1 MEGDDDDD
9 DDDDDDGVDD
19 NDDYDSILMIC
30 SAFELHGGG
39 SGYVDYKQLEVDPS
53 HKLSIEIGMV
63 RLVMLPHSSS
73 KLCFNIKIIIFI
85 TISNHTL
92 QSIQKSM
99 LATNN

>member
-73 KLCFNIKIIIFI
+73 KLCFQHQ
-85 TISNHTL
+85 NHN
-92 QSIQKSM
+92 SYHD
-99 LATNN
+99 